1 MQEPYDLRDDEPI
14 SEIRT
19 IDTRT
24 RRLVIDTGIR
34 GSAAESAWVTVTD
47 EHGAVRFE
55 GAPSAD
61 GCIEIAFDDGPTVSR
76 AHVLLETPRLHRQ
89 AVIDLRDGWNA
100 HAFKA

>member
-14 SEIRT
+14 SEIRA

-24 RRLVIDTGIR
+24 RRLVVDTGVR
-34 GSAAESAWVTVTD
+34 GAAAESAWVTVTD
-47 EHGAVRFE
+47 EHGALHFE
-55 GAPSAD
+55 GAPGAD
-61 GCIEIAFDDGPTVSR
+61 GCVEIAFDGGSSVSR
-76 AHVLLETPRLHRQ
+76 VRVQLETPRVHRQ